1 MFSLRCESGRLGA
14 LVLALSAAAMPQGL
28 AAQDTAMPRGLAA
41 QDTATPQGF
50 AAQDYVSLLPP
61 MEWRSIGPDRGG
73 RSIAVAGHSARPLEY
88 YFGATGGGLFKTTDG
103 GNTWRPV
110 TDGQI
115 GSASVG
121 AVAMAPFNPDIVYIG
136 MGEVQLRANVLQG
149 DGVYRSDD
157 AGKSWRHLGLADT
170 HAIGRVRIHPADPDR
185 VYVAA
190 LGHPFGPNAERGV
203 FRTTDGGKSWKKVL
217 FRDDHTGAVD
227 LVMDPRDPDVLYATL
242 WQVYRKP
249 WRLWSGGA
257 GSGIFKSTDGGDTW
271 TEITRNPGL
280 PAGVLGKITVT
291 VSGTDPD
298 RVWANIEAEEGGLY
312 RSDDGGGSWELVNNH
327 RDIWQRAFYFQRLVA
342 DPVDRNTLYILNFRL
357 MRSTDGGRTLES
369 VPETHADHH
378 DLWIDPANPL
388 RMVNGND
395 GGGVVTVNGG
405 RTWTSMRYPTAQIY
419 RLATT
424 VDFPYH
430 VCGAQ
435 QDNSTVC
442 VSSEPGHL
450 RDPRGASTE
459 WMYAVGGGESGY
471 IAPHPADPD
480 IFYAGA
486 TNTLTRYDRAT
497 GMATD
502 IQPWPRIVMGEPA
515 RDMPERWN
523 WTYPIAVAP
532 KPPHAL
538 YVGSQHLWKSGDE
551 GRSWARISP
560 DLTRAEPETLEDS
573 GGPVVLDQDGPEI
586 YGTLYSIGL
595 SPHEAETI
603 WTGSDDGLVHV
614 SRDGGDNWR
623 DATPPDM
630 PPHTRVMTV
639 EVSPHDPAR
648 AHVAGIR
655 YEMDDRS
662 PHAWKTDDYGATWT
676 RISDG
681 IPDGAFV
688 RVIREDPRRQGLL
701 YAGTEHGVFVSFDG
715 GARWSD
721 LSFGLPNTPVT
732 GISVEERDLVISTH
746 GRSFWVL
753 DDIETLRQLDADLA
767 SADLADADIAS
778 ADIADPAI
786 GDATA
791 TSPHIHLFRPADA
804 IRRSVPAVIDFRV
817 GASRNDSDSEVAP
830 ARHARVEVLTDDGEF
845 VTTAFVGTVGAGTH
859 RARWDLRYPGAA
871 TFPGIVLEG
880 GNPGIGPWAPP
891 GRYRARLTVDGTTR
905 EAAFDVH
912 PDPRLG
918 DVPATAFAD
927 QFRLA
932 MAIRDAEHSANTSVM
947 TARDLLGQIDAILG
961 SMNDGAL
968 RDDVSDFAAAVEAVA
983 GELYQLR
990 NQSPKDKIAF
1000 PIRLNDRLTGLR
1012 SHLERGDGTPL
1023 GAYQAVFDE
1032 LSAELDAHM
1041 QTLGRLLGE
1050 DLPGLNR
1057 RLRSAGLPLLES
1069 GSPRH

>member
-1 MFSLRCESGRLGA
+1 MNHSVPSPLISRLVHALAASRAGSFAASL
-14 LVLALSAAAMPQGL
+14 LALSFLAAMSPSATPAGL
-28 AAQDTAMPRGLAA
+28 AAQDH
-41 QDTATPQGF
+41 
-50 AAQDYVSLLPP
+50 VSLLPP

-73 RSIAVAGHSARPLEY
+73 RSIAVAGHAERPFEY

-103 GNTWRPV
+103 GSTWTPV
-110 TDGQI
+110 TDGQV

-121 AVAMAPFNPDIVYIG
+121 AVAMAPSDPDIVYIG

-170 HAIGRVRIHPADPDR
+170 HAIGRIRVHPTDPDR

-190 LGHPFGPNAERGV
+190 LGHPFGPNPERGV
-203 FRTTDGGKSWKKVL
+203 FRTSDGGKTWEKVL
-217 FRDDHTGAVD
+217 FRDERTGAVD
-227 LVMDPRDPDVLYATL
+227 LVMDPGDPAVLYATL

-249 WRLWSGGA
+249 WRLWSGGE

-271 TEITRNPGL
+271 SELTRNPGL
-280 PAGVLGKITVT
+280 PAGVLGKITIT
-291 VSGTDPD
+291 VSGADPD
-298 RVWANIEAEEGGLY
+298 RVWANLEAEQGGLY
-312 RSDDGGGSWELVNNH
+312 RSDDGGRSWELVNDH
-327 RDIWQRAFYFQRLVA
+327 RDIWQRAFYFQRLEA

-378 DLWIDPANPL
+378 DLWIDPANPQ
-388 RMVNGND
+388 RMINGND

-424 VDFPYH
+424 SDFPYH

-450 RDPRGASTE
+450 RNPRGPSTE

-471 IAPHPADPD
+471 IAPHPGDPD

-486 TNTLTRYDRAT
+486 TNTLTRYDRTT
-497 GMATD
+497 GMVTD

-532 KPPHAL
+532 TAPHAL
-538 YVGSQHLWKSGDE
+538 YVGSQHLWRSVDE
-551 GRSWARISP
+551 GESWARISP
-560 DLTRAEPETLEDS
+560 DLTRAEPETLDDS
-573 GGPVVLDQDGPEI
+573 GGPIVKDQDGPEI
-586 YGTLYSIGL
+586 YGTLYAITP
-595 SPHEAETI
+595 SPHEPGTI

-614 SRDGGDNWR
+614 SRDAGGSWR
-623 DATPPDM
+623 DVTPPDM

-639 EVSPHDPAR
+639 EVSPHAPAS
-648 AHVAGIR
+648 AHAAGIR

-662 PHAWKTDDYGATWT
+662 PYAWTTDDYGETWT

-681 IPDGAFV
+681 LPDGAFV
-688 RVIREDPRRQGLL
+688 RVVREDPKRAGLL

-715 GARWSD
+715 GSSWSD
-721 LSFGLPNTPVT
+721 LSFRLPDTPVT

-753 DDIETLRQLDADLA
+753 DDIETLRQI
-767 SADLADADIAS
+767 DADIAGS
-778 ADIADPAI
+778 DV
-786 GDATA
+786 
-791 TSPHIHLFRPADA
+791 HLFRPADA
-804 IRRSVPAVIDFRV
+804 VRRSIPAVIDFRV
-817 GASRNDSDSEVAP
+817 SAP
-830 ARHARVEVLTDDGEF
+830 GTHARLDVLTDEGEH
-845 VTTAFVGTVGAGTH
+845 VRTLVDEIVDSGTH
-859 RARWDLRYPGAA
+859 RARWNLRYPGAV
-871 TFPGIVLEG
+871 TFEGIVLEG
-880 GNPGIGPWAPP
+880 GNPAVGPWAPP

-905 EAAFDVH
+905 EVTFDVH

-918 DVPATAFAD
+918 DISTAALTD

-932 MAIRDAEHSANTSVM
+932 MAIRDAESRANVSVLL
-947 TARDLLGQIDAILG
+947 ARDLRAQIDAIVAESDDAG
-961 SMNDGAL
+961 V
-968 RDDVSDFAAAVEAVA
+968 RDEASSFAAGIEAVA

-1000 PIRLNDRLTGLR
+1000 PIKLNDRLTGLR
-1012 SHLERGDGTPL
+1012 SHLERGDGTPID
-1023 GAYQAVFDE
+1023 AYQAVFNE
-1032 LSAELDAHM
+1032 LSAELDAQLRILERM
-1041 QTLGRLLGE
+1041 LSDE
-1050 DLPGLNR
+1050 LPRLNR
-1057 RLRSAGLPLLES
+1057 RLAGAGLPEVVVKDALVAD
-1069 GSPRH
+1069 G

>member
-1 MFSLRCESGRLGA
+1 MDDSVPSPVISRLVHVRA
-14 LVLALSAAAMPQGL
+14 PVLALSVLTAMSLTAIPAGL
-28 AAQDTAMPRGLAA
+28 GAQDS
-41 QDTATPQGF
+41 
-50 AAQDYVSLLPP
+50 VSLLPP

-73 RSIAVAGHSARPLEY
+73 RSIAVAGHAERPFEY

-103 GNTWRPV
+103 GSTWTPV
-110 TDGQI
+110 TDGQV

-121 AVAMAPFNPDIVYIG
+121 AVAMAPSDPDIVYIG

-170 HAIGRVRIHPADPDR
+170 HAIGRIRVHPTNPER

-190 LGHPFGPNAERGV
+190 LGHPFGPNPERGV
-203 FRTTDGGKSWKKVL
+203 FRTTDGGDTWEKVL
-217 FRDDHTGAVD
+217 FRDERTGAVD
-227 LVMDPRDPDVLYATL
+227 LVMDPVDPDVLYATL

-249 WRLWSGGA
+249 WRLWSGGE

-271 TEITRNPGL
+271 SELTHNPGF

-291 VSGTDPD
+291 VSGADPD
-298 RVWANIEAEEGGLY
+298 RVWANVEAERGGLY
-312 RSDDGGGSWELVNNH
+312 RSDDGGRSWELVNGH
-327 RDIWQRAFYFQRLVA
+327 RDIWQRAFYFQRLEA
-342 DPVDRNTLYILNFRL
+342 DPLDHETLYILNFRL

-378 DLWIDPANPL
+378 DLWIDPVNPL
-388 RMVNGND
+388 RMINGND

-405 RTWTSMRYPTAQIY
+405 RTWTTMRYPTAQIY

-424 VDFPYH
+424 ADFPYH

-442 VSSEPGHL
+442 VASEPGHL
-450 RDPRGASTE
+450 RDPRGKSTE

-471 IAPHPADPD
+471 IAPHPGNPD

-497 GMATD
+497 GMVTD

-523 WTYPIAVAP
+523 WTYPVAVAP
-532 KPPHAL
+532 VAPHAL
-538 YVGSQHLWKSGDE
+538 YVGSQHLWRSVDE
-551 GRSWARISP
+551 GESWARISP
-560 DLTRAEPETLEDS
+560 DLTRADPETLDDS
-573 GGPVVLDQDGPEI
+573 GGPIVKDQDGPEI
-586 YGTLYSIGL
+586 YSTLYSIGL
-595 SPHEAETI
+595 SPHEPGTI

-614 SRDGGDNWR
+614 SRDTGGSWR
-623 DATPPDM
+623 DVTPPDM

-639 EVSPHDPAR
+639 EVSPHAPAS
-648 AHVAGIR
+648 ALVAGIR

-662 PHAWKTDDYGATWT
+662 PYAWKTDDYGVTWT

-681 IPDGAFV
+681 LPYGAFV
-688 RVIREDPRRQGLL
+688 RVVREDPKRAGLL

-715 GARWSD
+715 GSRWSD
-721 LSFGLPNTPVT
+721 LSFGLPRTPVT
-732 GISVEERDLVISTH
+732 GLSVEERDLVISTH

-753 DDIETLRQLDADLA
+753 DDIETLRQIETDVAGSDL
-767 SADLADADIAS
+767 
-778 ADIADPAI
+778 
-786 GDATA
+786 
-791 TSPHIHLFRPADA
+791 HLFRPADA
-804 IRRSVPAVIDFRV
+804 VRRSVPAVIDFRV
-817 GASRNDSDSEVAP
+817 SRQG
-830 ARHARVEVLTDDGEF
+830 RVRLDILTDDREW
-845 VTTAFVGTVGAGTH
+845 VTIIVADVRSRGTH

-880 GNPGIGPWAPP
+880 GNPAVGPWAPP
-891 GRYRARLTVDGTTR
+891 GRYSARLTADGMTR
-905 EAAFDVH
+905 EVTFDVH

-918 DVPATAFAD
+918 DISAAAFAD

-932 MAIRDAEHSANTSVM
+932 MAIRDAETRANRNVM
-947 TARDLLGQIDAILG
+947 TARYLLHQIDAILARSVDAG
-961 SMNDGAL
+961 I
-968 RDDVSDFAAAVEAVA
+968 RDAASGFAAGIEAVA

-1000 PIRLNDRLTGLR
+1000 PIKLNDRLTGLR
-1012 SHLERGDGTPL
+1012 SHLERGDGTPI

-1032 LSAELDAHM
+1032 LSAELDVHLR
-1041 QTLGRLLGE
+1041 TLQRMLSD
-1050 DLPGLNR
+1050 DLPRLNR
-1057 RLRSAGLPLLES
+1057 QLVEAGLPRVQVS
-1069 GSPRH
+1069 GIRY

>member
-1 MFSLRCESGRLGA
+1 MDDSVPSPAISRLGHVRAPVLKPPRGGLGSFGAPVLAFSLLTMMSAGLG
-14 LVLALSAAAMPQGL
+14 
-28 AAQDTAMPRGLAA
+28 
-41 QDTATPQGF
+41 
-50 AAQDYVSLLPP
+50 AQDYVSLLPP

-73 RSIAVAGHSARPLEY
+73 RSIAVAGHAERPFEY

-103 GNTWRPV
+103 GSTWTPV
-110 TDGQI
+110 TDGQV

-121 AVAMAPFNPDIVYIG
+121 AVAMAPSDPDIVYIG

-170 HAIGRVRIHPADPDR
+170 HAIGRIRVNPTDPER

-190 LGHPFGPNAERGV
+190 LGHPFGPNPERGV
-203 FRTTDGGKSWKKVL
+203 FRTTDGGDTWEKVL
-217 FRDDHTGAVD
+217 FRDERTGAVD
-227 LVMDPRDPDVLYATL
+227 LVMDPADPDVLYATL

-249 WRLWSGGA
+249 WRLWSGGE

-271 TEITRNPGL
+271 SELTRNPGL

-291 VSGTDPD
+291 VSGADPD
-298 RVWANIEAEEGGLY
+298 RVWANVEAERGGLY
-312 RSDDGGGSWELVNNH
+312 RSDDGGRSWELVNGH
-327 RDIWQRAFYFQRLVA
+327 RDIWQRAFYFQRLEA

-378 DLWIDPANPL
+378 DLWIDPTNPL
-388 RMVNGND
+388 RMINGND

-424 VDFPYH
+424 ADFPYH

-450 RDPRGASTE
+450 RDPRGASTD

-497 GMATD
+497 GLVTD

-532 KPPHAL
+532 VAPHAL
-538 YVGSQHLWKSGDE
+538 YVASQHLWRSVDE
-551 GRSWARISP
+551 GESWARISP
-560 DLTRAEPETLEDS
+560 DLTRADPETLDDS
-573 GGPVVLDQDGPEI
+573 GGPIVKDQDGPEI

-595 SPHEAETI
+595 SPHEPGTI

-614 SRDGGDNWR
+614 SRDGGGSWGDV
-623 DATPPDM
+623 TPPDM

-639 EVSPHDPAR
+639 EVSPHTPAG
-648 AHVAGIR
+648 ALVAGIR

-662 PHAWKTDDYGATWT
+662 PYAWKTDDYGATWT
-676 RISDG
+676 RISG
-681 IPDGAFV
+681 GLPDGAFV
-688 RVIREDPRRQGLL
+688 RVVREDPKRAGLL
-701 YAGTEHGVFVSFDG
+701 YAGTEHGVFASFDG
-715 GARWSD
+715 GSSWSN
-721 LSFGLPNTPVT
+721 LSFQLPRTPVT
-732 GISVEERDLVISTH
+732 GLSVEERDLVISTH

-753 DDIETLRQLDADLA
+753 DDIETLRQIETDVAGSDL
-767 SADLADADIAS
+767 
-778 ADIADPAI
+778 
-786 GDATA
+786 
-791 TSPHIHLFRPADA
+791 HLFRPADA
-804 IRRSVPAVIDFRV
+804 VRRSVPAVIDFRV
-817 GASRNDSDSEVAP
+817 SRQG
-830 ARHARVEVLTDDGEF
+830 RVRLDILTDDREW
-845 VTTAFVGTVGAGTH
+845 VTIIVADVRSRGTH

-880 GNPGIGPWAPP
+880 GNPAVGPWAPP
-891 GRYRARLTVDGTTR
+891 GRYWARLTADGMTR
-905 EAAFDVH
+905 EVTFDVH

-918 DVPATAFAD
+918 DISAAAFAD

-932 MAIRDAEHSANTSVM
+932 MAIRDAEARANRNVM
-947 TARDLLGQIDAILG
+947 TARYLLHQIDAILARSVDAG
-961 SMNDGAL
+961 IRTRRPAL
-968 RDDVSDFAAAVEAVA
+968 RQGSKRWRESFTSSATRA
-983 GELYQLR
+983 QR
-990 NQSPKDKIAF
+990 TRSRSP
-1000 PIRLNDRLTGLR
+1000 
-1012 SHLERGDGTPL
+1012 S
-1023 GAYQAVFDE
+1023 
-1032 LSAELDAHM
+1032 S
-1041 QTLGRLLGE
+1041 
-1050 DLPGLNR
+1050 
-1057 RLRSAGLPLLES
+1057 
-1069 GSPRH
+1069 

>member
-1 MFSLRCESGRLGA
+1 MDDSVPSPVISRLGHVRA
-14 LVLALSAAAMPQGL
+14 AVLALSVL
-28 AAQDTAMPRGLAA
+28 TAMSLTVMSAGL
-41 QDTATPQGF
+41 G
-50 AAQDYVSLLPP
+50 AQDYVSLLPP

-73 RSIAVAGHSARPLEY
+73 RSIAVAGHAERPFEY

-103 GNTWRPV
+103 GSSWTAV
-110 TDGQI
+110 TDGQV

-121 AVAMAPFNPDIVYIG
+121 AVAMAPSDPDIVYIG

-170 HAIGRVRIHPADPDR
+170 HAIGRIRIHPTDPDR

-190 LGHPFGPNAERGV
+190 LGHPFGPNPERGV
-203 FRTTDGGKSWKKVL
+203 FRTTDGGDTWEKVL
-217 FRDDHTGAVD
+217 FRDERTGAVD
-227 LVMDPRDPDVLYATL
+227 LVMDPVDPDVLYATL

-249 WRLWSGGA
+249 WRLWSGGE

-271 TEITRNPGL
+271 SELTRNPGL
-280 PAGVLGKITVT
+280 PAGLLGKITVT
-291 VSGTDPD
+291 VSGADPD
-298 RVWANIEAEEGGLY
+298 RVWANVEAERGGLY
-312 RSDDGGGSWELVNNH
+312 RSDDGGRSWELVNGH
-327 RDIWQRAFYFQRLVA
+327 RDIWQRAFYFQRLEA
-342 DPVDRNTLYILNFRL
+342 DPLDRNTLYILNFRL

-378 DLWIDPANPL
+378 DLWIDPVNPL
-388 RMVNGND
+388 RMINGND

-424 VDFPYH
+424 ADFPYH

-471 IAPHPADPD
+471 IAPHPGDPD
-480 IFYAGA
+480 ILYAGA

-497 GMATD
+497 GLVTD

-523 WTYPIAVAP
+523 WTYPIAVARVAR
-532 KPPHAL
+532 HAL
-538 YVGSQHLWKSGDE
+538 YVGSQHLWRSVDE
-551 GRSWARISP
+551 GESWAKISP
-560 DLTRAEPETLEDS
+560 DLTRAEPETLDDS
-573 GGPVVLDQDGPEI
+573 GGPIVKDQDGPEI
-586 YGTLYSIGL
+586 YATLYSIGL
-595 SPHEAETI
+595 SPHEPGTI

-614 SRDGGDNWR
+614 SRDAGSSWR
-623 DATPPDM
+623 DVTPPDM

-639 EVSPHDPAR
+639 EVSPHAPAG

-662 PHAWKTDDYGATWT
+662 PYAWKTDDYGATWT
-676 RISDG
+676 RISG
-681 IPDGAFV
+681 GLPDGAFV
-688 RVIREDPRRQGLL
+688 RVVREDPKRAGLL
-701 YAGTEHGVFVSFDG
+701 YAGTEHGVFASFDG
-715 GARWSD
+715 GSSWSN
-721 LSFGLPNTPVT
+721 LSFGLPRTPVT
-732 GISVEERDLVISTH
+732 GISVEERDLVISSH

-753 DDIETLRQLDADLA
+753 DDIETLRQLDSDFAGSDV
-767 SADLADADIAS
+767 
-778 ADIADPAI
+778 
-786 GDATA
+786 
-791 TSPHIHLFRPADA
+791 HLFRPAEA
-804 IRRSVPAVIDFRV
+804 VRRSVPAVIDFRV
-817 GASRNDSDSEVAP
+817 SRP
-830 ARHARVEVLTDDGEF
+830 GRVLLDVLTDDREY
-845 VTTAFVGTVGAGTH
+845 VTTLVSDDLGGGTH
-859 RARWDLRYPGAA
+859 RARWNLRYPGAV
-871 TFPGIVLEG
+871 TFEGIVLEG
-880 GNPGIGPWAPP
+880 GNPAVGPWAPP
-891 GRYRARLTVDGTTR
+891 GRYRAQLTVGGMTR
-905 EAAFDVH
+905 GVTFDVH

-918 DVPATAFAD
+918 DIPAAAFTD

-932 MAIRDAEHSANTSVM
+932 MAIRDAESRANTSVLM
-947 TARDLLGQIDAILG
+947 AWDLRAQIDAIVAKSDDAG
-961 SMNDGAL
+961 L
-968 RDDVSDFAAAVEAVA
+968 RDDASGFAAGIEAVA

-1000 PIRLNDRLTGLR
+1000 PIKLNDRLTGLR
-1012 SHLERGDGTPL
+1012 SHLERGDGTPID
-1023 GAYQAVFDE
+1023 AYQAVFNE
-1032 LSAELDAHM
+1032 LSAELDVHLR
-1041 QTLGRLLGE
+1041 TLERMLSE

-1057 RLRSAGLPLLES
+1057 RLEEAGLPLIEVR
-1069 GSPRH
+1069 GVRY

>member
-1 MFSLRCESGRLGA
+1 MYRLAGPGWFGA
-14 LVLALSAAAMPQGL
+14 AVLALSLSTALPPGL
-28 AAQDTAMPRGLAA
+28 V
-41 QDTATPQGF
+41 
-50 AAQDYVSLLPP
+50 AQDYVSLLPP

-73 RSIAVAGHSARPLEY
+73 RSIAVAGHAERPFEY

-103 GNTWRPV
+103 GTSWTPV
-110 TDGQI
+110 TDGQV

-121 AVAMAPFNPDIVYIG
+121 AVAMAPSNPDIVYIG

-170 HAIGRVRIHPADPDR
+170 HAIGRIRIHPTNPDR
-185 VYVAA
+185 AYVAA

-203 FRTTDGGKSWKKVL
+203 FRTSDGGKTWEKVL
-217 FRDDHTGAVD
+217 FRDEHTGAVD
-227 LVMDPRDPDVLYATL
+227 LVIDPTDPGVLYATL

-249 WRLWSGGA
+249 WRLWSGGE

-280 PAGVLGKITVT
+280 PSGVLGKVTIT
-291 VSGTDPD
+291 VSGADPD
-298 RVWANIEAEEGGLY
+298 RVWANVEAEQGGLY

-327 RDIWQRAFYFQRLVA
+327 RDIWQRAFYFQRLEA

-378 DLWIDPANPL
+378 DLWIDPTNSL
-388 RMVNGND
+388 RMINGND

-405 RTWTSMRYPTAQIY
+405 RSWTSMRYPTAQIY

-424 VDFPYH
+424 TDFPYH

-435 QDNSTVC
+435 QDNSTAC

-450 RDPRGASTE
+450 RNPRGPSTE
-459 WMYAVGGGESGY
+459 WMYAVGGGEMGY
-471 IAPHPADPD
+471 IAQHPADPD
-480 IFYAGA
+480 IFDAGA

-497 GMATD
+497 GMVTD

-532 KPPHAL
+532 NPPHAL
-538 YVGSQHLWKSGDE
+538 YVGSQHLWRSGDE
-551 GRSWARISP
+551 GASWSKISP
-560 DLTRAEPETLEDS
+560 DLTRAEPETLDDS
-573 GGPVVLDQDGPEI
+573 GGPIVLDQDGPEI

-595 SPHEAETI
+595 SPHESETI
-603 WTGSDDGLVHV
+603 WTGSDDGLVHL
-614 SRDGGDNWR
+614 SRDGGATWD
-623 DATPPDM
+623 DVTPPDM

-639 EVSPHDPAR
+639 EVSPHSPAR

-662 PHAWKTDDYGATWT
+662 PYVWKTDDYGTTWT

-681 IPDGAFV
+681 IPDGAFT
-688 RVIREDPRRQGLL
+688 RVIREDPKRQGLL
-701 YAGTEHGVFVSFDG
+701 YVGTEQGVHVSFDAG
-715 GARWSD
+715 STWND
-721 LSFGLPNTPVT
+721 LSFQLPTTPVT

-753 DDIETLRQLDADLA
+753 DDIETLRQVDAEVA
-767 SADLADADIAS
+767 GADGVVEGADAA
-778 ADIADPAI
+778 
-786 GDATA
+786 
-791 TSPHIHLFRPADA
+791 SPHVHLFRPAAA
-804 IRRSVPAVIDFRV
+804 IRRAVPAVIDFRV
-817 GASRNDSDSEVAP
+817 SQPG
-830 ARHARVEVLTDDGEF
+830 RVLLEVLSHDGEHGRTL
-845 VTTAFVGTVGAGTH
+845 VDAHLDAGTH
-859 RARWDLRYPGAA
+859 RASWDLRYPGAVS
-871 TFPGIVLEG
+871 FPGIVLEG
-880 GNPGIGPWAPP
+880 GNPAVGPWVPP
-891 GRYRARLTVDGTTR
+891 GRYRARLTVGDVTR
-905 EAAFDVH
+905 EAAVEVQ

-918 DVPATAFAD
+918 NVPATAFAD

-932 MAIRDAEHSANTSVM
+932 MAIRDAESRANRTVM
-947 TARDLLGQIDAILG
+947 TARDLVAQADAITG
-961 SMNDGAL
+961 IEDAAL
-968 RDDVSDFAAAVEAVA
+968 RGDVSALAAGIEAVA

-1000 PIRLNDRLTGLR
+1000 PIKLNDRLTGLR
-1012 SHLERGDGTPL
+1012 SHLERGDGTPID
-1023 GAYQAVFDE
+1023 AYQAVFAE
-1032 LSAELDAHM
+1032 LSAELDVHLRAFEQM
-1041 QTLGRLLGE
+1041 LAD

-1057 RLRSAGLPLLES
+1057 RLERAGLGQLVAR
-1069 GSPRH
+1069 GPRH

>member
-1 MFSLRCESGRLGA
+1 MYDSVPSPVISRLGHLRA
-14 LVLALSAAAMPQGL
+14 SFLASRCGGLTSFGASLLAGSVLTAMSLTAIPAGL
-28 AAQDTAMPRGLAA
+28 GAQDH
-41 QDTATPQGF
+41 
-50 AAQDYVSLLPP
+50 VSLVPP

-73 RSIAVAGHSARPLEY
+73 RSIAVAGHAQRPFEY

-103 GNTWRPV
+103 GSTWTPV
-110 TDGQI
+110 TDGQV

-121 AVAMAPFNPDIVYIG
+121 AVAMAPSDPDIVYIG

-170 HAIGRVRIHPADPDR
+170 HAIGRIRVHPTDPDR

-190 LGHPFGPNAERGV
+190 LGHPFGPNPERGV
-203 FRTTDGGKSWKKVL
+203 FRTTDGGRTWEKVL
-217 FRDDHTGAVD
+217 FRDEHTGAVD
-227 LVMDPRDPDVLYATL
+227 LVMDPSDPDVLYATL

-249 WRLWSGGA
+249 WRLWSGGE

-271 TEITRNPGL
+271 GELTRNPGL

-291 VSGTDPD
+291 VSGADPD
-298 RVWANIEAEEGGLY
+298 RVWANVEAERGGLY
-312 RSDDGGGSWELVNNH
+312 RSGDGGRSWELVNGH
-327 RDIWQRAFYFQRLVA
+327 RDIWQRAFYFQRLEA

-378 DLWIDPANPL
+378 DLWIDPTNPL
-388 RMVNGND
+388 RMINGND

-424 VDFPYH
+424 ADFPYH

-450 RDPRGASTE
+450 RNPRGESTE

-471 IAPHPADPD
+471 IAPHPGDPD

-497 GMATD
+497 GLVKD

-532 KPPHAL
+532 VSPHAL
-538 YVGSQHLWKSGDE
+538 YVGSQHLWRSVDE
-551 GRSWARISP
+551 GHSWAKISP
-560 DLTRAEPETLEDS
+560 DLTRAEPETLGDS
-573 GGPVVLDQDGPEI
+573 GGPIVKDQDGPEI

-595 SPHEAETI
+595 SPHEPGTI

-614 SRDGGDNWR
+614 SRDTGGSWR
-623 DATPPDM
+623 DVTPPDM

-639 EVSPHDPAR
+639 EVSPHAPAS

-662 PHAWKTDDYGATWT
+662 PYAWKTGDYGVTWT

-681 IPDGAFV
+681 LPDGAFV
-688 RVIREDPRRQGLL
+688 RVVREDPKHAGLL
-701 YAGTEHGVFVSFDG
+701 YAGTEHGVFASFDG
-715 GARWSD
+715 GSSWSD
-721 LSFGLPNTPVT
+721 LSFRLPRTPVT
-732 GISVEERDLVISTH
+732 GLSVEERDLVVSTH

-753 DDIETLRQLDADLA
+753 DDIETLRQVDADVA
-767 SADLADADIAS
+767 GSDV
-778 ADIADPAI
+778 
-786 GDATA
+786 
-791 TSPHIHLFRPADA
+791 HLFRPADA
-804 IRRSVPAVIDFRV
+804 VRRSVPAVIDFRV
-817 GASRNDSDSEVAP
+817 SRP
-830 ARHARVEVLTDDGEF
+830 GRVLLDVLTDEGEY
-845 VTTAFVGTVGAGTH
+845 VTTLVADDLGGGTH

-880 GNPGIGPWAPP
+880 GNPAVGPWAPP
-891 GRYRARLTVDGTTR
+891 GHYRARLTIDGMTR
-905 EAAFDVH
+905 EVTFDVH

-918 DVPATAFAD
+918 DITAAAFTD

-932 MAIRDAEHSANTSVM
+932 MAIRDAESRANETVM
-947 TARDLLGQIDAILG
+947 TAWDLLRQIDAIVTESDDAG
-961 SMNDGAL
+961 I
-968 RDDVSDFAAAVEAVA
+968 RDEASGFAAGIEAVA
-983 GELYQLR
+983 GEIYQLR

-1000 PIRLNDRLTGLR
+1000 PIKVNDRLTGLR
-1012 SHLERGDGTPL
+1012 SHLERGDGTPID
-1023 GAYQAVFDE
+1023 AYQVVFDE
-1032 LSAELDAHM
+1032 LSAELDVHLR
-1041 QTLGRLLGE
+1041 TLERMFSE
-1050 DLPGLNR
+1050 DLPRLNR
-1057 RLRSAGLPLLES
+1057 RLVEAGLPRVEI
-1069 GSPRH
+1069 RAVR

>member
-1 MFSLRCESGRLGA
+1 MDDSVPSPVISRLVHVRA
-14 LVLALSAAAMPQGL
+14 PVLALSVLTAMSLTAIPAGL
-28 AAQDTAMPRGLAA
+28 GAQDS
-41 QDTATPQGF
+41 
-50 AAQDYVSLLPP
+50 VSLLPP
-61 MEWRSIGPDRGG
+61 MEWRSIGPDRSG
-73 RSIAVAGHSARPLEY
+73 RSIAVAGHAERPFEY

-103 GNTWRPV
+103 GSTWTPV
-110 TDGQI
+110 TDGQV

-121 AVAMAPFNPDIVYIG
+121 AVAMAPSDPDIVYIG

-157 AGKSWRHLGLADT
+157 AGKSWRHLGLANT
-170 HAIGRVRIHPADPDR
+170 HAIGRIRVHPTNPDR

-190 LGHPFGPNAERGV
+190 LGHPFGPNPERGV
-203 FRTTDGGKSWKKVL
+203 FRTTDGGDTWEKVL
-217 FRDDHTGAVD
+217 FRDERTGAVD
-227 LVMDPRDPDVLYATL
+227 LVMDSSDPDVLYATL

-249 WRLWSGGA
+249 WRLWSGGE

-271 TEITRNPGL
+271 SELTRNPGL

-291 VSGTDPD
+291 VSGADPD
-298 RVWANIEAEEGGLY
+298 RVWANVEAERGGLY
-312 RSDDGGGSWELVNNH
+312 RSDDGGRSWELVNGH
-327 RDIWQRAFYFQRLVA
+327 RDIWQRAFYFQRLEA
-342 DPVDRNTLYILNFRL
+342 DPLDRNTLYILNFRL

-378 DLWIDPANPL
+378 DLWIDPVNPL
-388 RMVNGND
+388 RMINGND

-424 VDFPYH
+424 ADFPYH

-450 RDPRGASTE
+450 RDPRGESTE

-471 IAPHPADPD
+471 IAPHPGNPD

-497 GMATD
+497 GLATD

-532 KPPHAL
+532 VAPDAL
-538 YVGSQHLWKSGDE
+538 YIGSQHLWRSVDE
-551 GRSWARISP
+551 GESWAKISP
-560 DLTRAEPETLEDS
+560 DLTRAEPETLDDS
-573 GGPVVLDQDGPEI
+573 GGPIVKDQDGPEI

-595 SPHEAETI
+595 SPHEPGTI

-614 SRDGGDNWR
+614 SRDGGGSWR
-623 DATPPDM
+623 EVTPPDM

-639 EVSPHDPAR
+639 EVSPHAPAS
-648 AHVAGIR
+648 ALVAGIR

-662 PHAWKTDDYGATWT
+662 PYAWKTDDYGATWT

-681 IPDGAFV
+681 LPDGAFV
-688 RVIREDPRRQGLL
+688 RVVREDPKRAGLL
-701 YAGTEHGVFVSFDG
+701 YAGTEHGVFASFDG
-715 GARWSD
+715 GSSWSN
-721 LSFGLPNTPVT
+721 LSFQLPRTPVT
-732 GISVEERDLVISTH
+732 GLSVEERDLVISTH

-753 DDIETLRQLDADLA
+753 DDIETLRQIETDVAGSDL
-767 SADLADADIAS
+767 
-778 ADIADPAI
+778 
-786 GDATA
+786 
-791 TSPHIHLFRPADA
+791 HLFRPADA
-804 IRRSVPAVIDFRV
+804 VRRSVPAVIDFRV
-817 GASRNDSDSEVAP
+817 SRQG
-830 ARHARVEVLTDDGEF
+830 RVRLDILTDDREW
-845 VTTAFVGTVGAGTH
+845 VTIIVADVRSRGTH

-880 GNPGIGPWAPP
+880 GNPAVGPWAPP
-891 GRYRARLTVDGTTR
+891 GRYWARLTADGMTR
-905 EAAFDVH
+905 EVTFDVH

-918 DVPATAFAD
+918 DISAAAFAD

-932 MAIRDAEHSANTSVM
+932 MAIRDAETRANRNVM
-947 TARDLLGQIDAILG
+947 TARYLLHQIDAILARSVDAG
-961 SMNDGAL
+961 I
-968 RDDVSDFAAAVEAVA
+968 RDAASGFAAGIEAVA

-1000 PIRLNDRLTGLR
+1000 PIKLNDRLTGLR
-1012 SHLERGDGTPL
+1012 SHLERGDGTPI

-1032 LSAELDAHM
+1032 LSAELDVHLR
-1041 QTLGRLLGE
+1041 TLQRMLSD
-1050 DLPGLNR
+1050 DLPRLNR
-1057 RLRSAGLPLLES
+1057 RLVEAGLPRVQVS
-1069 GSPRH
+1069 GIRY